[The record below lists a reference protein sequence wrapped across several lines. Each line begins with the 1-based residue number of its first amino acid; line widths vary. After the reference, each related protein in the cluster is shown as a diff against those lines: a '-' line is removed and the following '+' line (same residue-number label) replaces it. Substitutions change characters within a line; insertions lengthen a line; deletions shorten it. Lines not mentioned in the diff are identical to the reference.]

1 MTYNLKNLNVAS
13 LDFDEIKQS
22 LTSFFEQQDEL
33 KNLDFRNEASSI
45 NMLLNMLST
54 VTAYNG
60 IYAQFGFTNSFA
72 TTATMLESILG
83 LAANTSVLIA
93 PSLSAKTTRTITTT
107 TALEEY
113 SSFNAKATNSSDIF
127 FFNIESVPANT
138 SKSITLYSGSETV
151 FYTNYDYTTQAC
163 EVPYNVNPETIG
175 FYETNVSTGVETKWT
190 RVDKSSTTT
199 TDNNTHFTVIN
210 GPRGYIVTN
219 NFASART
226 ITTSS
231 KITIKTVISNGA
243 VGNNSTIFARS
254 NTTFGTT
261 SVPIGGY
268 NNISVAQARSALLFK
283 ATGQDRC
290 VTLNDYKNAIL
301 SSGIS
306 GTNDSSKITV
316 ANGNLPGQVKVYVT
330 NLLLDDQERLVE
342 YLSSKA
348 PLGISV
354 IYQQ

>member
-22 LTSFFEQQDEL
+22 LTSFFEQQEEL
-33 KNLDFRNEASSI
+33 KNLDFRNEASSV
-45 NMLLNMLST
+45 NLLLNMLST

-60 IYAQFGFTNSFA
+60 VYAQFGFTNSFA
-72 TTATMLESILG
+72 TTATLLESILG
-83 LAANTSVLIA
+83 LAANSSVLVA
-93 PSLSAKTTRTITTT
+93 PTLSAKTTRTVTTT
-107 TALEEY
+107 TALDEY
-113 SSFNAKATNSSDIF
+113 SAFNGKATNSSDIF
-127 FFNIESVPANT
+127 FFNTESISANT

-151 FYTNYDYTTQAC
+151 FYTNYDYNTQSC
-163 EVPYNVNPETIG
+163 EIPYTVNPETIG
-175 FYETNVSTGVETKWT
+175 FYETNINTGVETKWT

-199 TDNNTHFTVIN
+199 SDNNTHFTVIN

-219 NFASART
+219 NFTSAKT

-231 KITIKTVISNGA
+231 KVTIKTVISNGA
-243 VGNNSTIFARS
+243 VGNNSTVLPRT
-254 NTTFGTT
+254 NTSFGT
-261 SVPIGGY
+261 SSNPSGGY
-268 NNISVAQARSALLFK
+268 NTISVAEAKTSLLFK

-306 GTNDSSKITV
+306 GTNDISKISV
-316 ANGNLPGQVKVYVT
+316 SNGILPGQVKVYVT
-330 NLLLDDQERLVE
+330 NLNTENQEKLIV
-342 YLSSKA
+342 YLSERA